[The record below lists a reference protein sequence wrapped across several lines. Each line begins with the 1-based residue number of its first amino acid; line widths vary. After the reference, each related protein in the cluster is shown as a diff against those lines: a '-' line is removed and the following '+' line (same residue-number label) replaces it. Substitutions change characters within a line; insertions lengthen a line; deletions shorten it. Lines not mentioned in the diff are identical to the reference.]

1 MKKVSIII
9 VTYNSEK
16 DIYDC
21 ISSIQKFSD
30 IPLSEIELIIV
41 DNNSR
46 NTDTMFD
53 KLKEMYG
60 DGIVLIKNTHNG
72 GYGQG
77 NNVGIRKASAPI
89 ILIMNPDVRLF
100 EPIFKTAVE
109 AFESDTKLAMY
120 GMKQMLTPTQ
130 PSTNSFT
137 CAYTVNGYI
146 QTVMSSMGNRF
157 DHYISKYMHFSGSCF
172 YIRKQMFE
180 QVGLFDESVFM
191 YGEEEDIHYRMWQHG
206 FKTMVYNPRLHY
218 IHMVKDRK
226 PELKYELKLIDVA
239 ILQAQKKGFSAKKML
254 TNRLKNANILIF
266 RERIKMLM
274 GKNDKS
280 QINMLLELK
289 AEINNKIKMCDIKL
303 NRKTI

>member
-21 ISSIQKFSD
+21 VSSIQKFSD
-30 IPLSEIELIIV
+30 IPVSEIELIIV

-60 DGIVLIKNTHNG
+60 DDIVLIKNTHNG

-77 NNVGIRKASAPI
+77 NNVGIKKATAPI

-137 CAYTVNGYI
+137 CTYTINGYI
-146 QTVMSSMGNRF
+146 QTVISSMGNRF
-157 DHYISKYMHFSGSCF
+157 DHYVPKYMHFSGSCF

-206 FKTMVYNPRLHY
+206 FKTMEYNPRLHY

-226 PELKYELKLIDVA
+226 PDLNYELKLIDVA
-239 ILQAQKKGFSAKKML
+239 VLQAEKKGFSAKKML
-254 TNRLKNANILIF
+254 TNRLKNANFLIL

-280 QINMLLELK
+280 QINMLMELK
-289 AEINNKIKMCDIKL
+289 AEIYNKIKVCDIKL
-303 NRKTI
+303 NHKAI